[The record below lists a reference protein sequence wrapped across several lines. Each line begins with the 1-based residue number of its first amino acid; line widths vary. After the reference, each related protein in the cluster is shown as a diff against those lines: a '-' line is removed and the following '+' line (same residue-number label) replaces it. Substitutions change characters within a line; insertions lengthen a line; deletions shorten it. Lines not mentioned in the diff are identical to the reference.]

1 MTLRLTDADR
11 ARERQAAIDAGILDA
26 DGKVI
31 MRSAAPVGPVRG
43 PAGETPQQMAERLRV
58 AAQDAEAI

>member
-31 MRSAAPVGPVRG
+31 MRSAAPVGPVR
-43 PAGETPQQMAERLRV
+43 ETPQQMAERLRV